1 MEVHGNNNGVATA
14 GLVTGITSLGT
25 QAVGWAGSLIDKL
38 GKSRGTCDGGERA
51 FGYGYGVCSENI
63 AVNRYELNQQAEITR
78 KETEIAYLK
87 GRDAVKNDM
96 LELYEKLD
104 GRFRAVEGQIAAQAV
119 VNATTNGV
127 LACLQGQVAALNNLT
142 KVVIPAANICPAPM
156 PQYNSWAAP
165 TTTPTTAG

>member
-1 MEVHGNNNGVATA
+1 MHGNNNGVATA

-38 GKSRGTCDGGERA
+38 GKSRGNCDGGERA

-104 GRFRAVEGQIAAQAV
+104 SRFRAVEAQIAAQAV
-119 VNATTNGV
+119 VNAQITANIS
-127 LACLQGQVAALNNLT
+127 CMQGRIANFDSLT
-142 KVVIPAANICPAPM
+142 KTVIPITSVCPSPM
-156 PQYNSWAAP
+156 PEFNSWVAP